1 MKQYGNLDLRNMD
14 CMGLMRGLPDS
25 SQHLIIVDPPYYE
38 VKGEFDFIWESFDDY
53 LSDVAEWAKECT
65 RILADN
71 GTLFWW
77 GHAKKIAYTQIII
90 DKHLSLCNSLVW
102 EKVDSMQ
109 CQYYSPELARTFNTH
124 NERLLMYSKDYEPGD
139 WNKTGLERVMEEH
152 VKPRHPF
159 ALYMRSEIER
169 AQVDRKDIAAL
180 FPSKTGKLTGCV
192 SNWLNG
198 DNVPTRAQYLKIRE
212 YLNGDFLRKEY
223 EELRKEYEELRKE
236 YEELRKEYEEL
247 RRVFNNDLKLT
258 DVLRFSQE
266 ASVTGKHKHPTQKA
280 PTLTRALVRTCSKP
294 GQNCFIPFLGSGT
307 EAIAAW
313 GCGLNVTGSEL
324 DPDYYAAMMERIDK
338 ETRQQEL
345 F

>member
-1 MKQYGNLDLRNMD
+1 ME
-14 CMGLMRGLPDS
+14 LMRGLPDS

-38 VKGEFDFIWESFDDY
+38 VKGEFDFIWESFDAY
-53 LSDVAEWAKECT
+53 LSDVAKWAKECT

-71 GTLFWW
+71 STLFWW

-102 EKVDSMQ
+102 EK
-109 CQYYSPELARTFNTH
+109 PESRNRRQEFSSARVFAPVT
-124 NERLLMYSKDYEPGD
+124 ERLLMYSKDYEPGD

-169 AQVDRKDIAAL
+169 SQVDRKDIAAL

-212 YLNGDFLRKEY
+212 YLNGDYLRKEY
-223 EELRKEYEELRKE
+223 EELRKEYED
-236 YEELRKEYEEL
+236 L
-247 RRVFNNDLKLT
+247 RRVFRNDLKLT

-266 ASVTGKHKHPTQKA
+266 ASITGKHRHPTQKA

-324 DPDYYAAMMERIDK
+324 DPDYYAAMMTRIER
-338 ETRQQEL
+338 ETSQMKLEL
-345 F
+345 